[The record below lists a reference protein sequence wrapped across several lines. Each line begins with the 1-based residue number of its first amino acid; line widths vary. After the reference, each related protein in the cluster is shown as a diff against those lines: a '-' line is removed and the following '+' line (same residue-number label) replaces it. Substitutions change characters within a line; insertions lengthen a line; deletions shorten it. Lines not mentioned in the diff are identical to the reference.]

1 MATRF
6 YVQIAF
12 ADNGG
17 FVINGPVTSG
27 GRADQGKKLYVTK
40 SLEPEEIGVCFLAFY
55 TDMKLSGS
63 VPIDLDNIEF

>member
-1 MATRF
+1 MAQRF

-17 FVINGPVTSG
+17 FVINGPLTSG
-27 GRADQGKKLYVTK
+27 GRADQGKKLYITK
-40 SLEPEEIGVCFLAFY
+40 SLEPEEVGACFLSFY
-55 TDMKLSGS
+55 ADLKLSGA

>member
-1 MATRF
+1 MAQRF

-27 GRADQGKKLYVTK
+27 GRADQGKKLYITK
-40 SLEPEEIGVCFLAFY
+40 SLEPEEVGACFLAFY
-55 TDMKLSGS
+55 ADAKLSS
-63 VPIDLDNIEF
+63 AAAIDLDNIEF